1 MILEPRNKKKRKR
14 KSDKE
19 VHAETGGKTFSDR
32 GESKCKGA
40 EVVCS
45 VYTEQSGRPSVRM
58 GMNKREQ

>member
-19 VHAETGGKTFSDR
+19 VHAETAGKTFSDR

-40 EVVCS
+40 EVECALCTQNS
-45 VYTEQSGRPSVRM
+45 LEGPLSGW
-58 GMNKREQ
+58 E